1 MNPMIAFGW
10 AVQSGAYK
18 VWACDS
24 SCAAFCGSDDFSTVF
39 MHVTL
44 PPYSFRSYLYV
55 CMVTHILRKFCL
67 LFLFFA
73 LRISTTTWFIGLPR
87 PWAPFWPRY
96 CSPSSKRPSWTTGR
110 RRAKA
115 TEDEQDTEVKRGK
128 TVMSSQALKQGV
140 EEAKQKER
148 RE

>member
-67 LFLFFA
+67 LFFSLHSEFRP
-73 LRISTTTWFIGLPR
+73 LPGLLDCPDR
-87 PWAPFWPRY
+87 
-96 CSPSSKRPSWTTGR
+96 GR
-110 RRAKA
+110 RFGHGTVRRLPSVLPGRRG
-115 TEDEQDTEVKRGK
+115 EEEQKR
-128 TVMSSQALKQGV
+128 LKMNRIQ
-140 EEAKQKER
+140 R
-148 RE
+148 